1 MIGRIAAFGLLGV
14 NLAACGGLSH
24 IPDVRSELD
33 WRPLS
38 AMSGSDVKK
47 TNDIPATVA
56 TDTTGGRMA
65 GMRGAFVA
73 VFDIEDKSGRL
84 SSPEIDGLTDYLA
97 NKIAEGGLFHVV
109 PRDEIKKRLLQQ
121 KSKSYKKCYDQSC
134 QIEIGRE
141 IAAQKTLTTTIS
153 RIGSSCVVT
162 AALFDL
168 QKAAT
173 DATASSRGKCGTD
186 DLVSQIE
193 NIIAKFRGSQN

>member
-1 MIGRIAAFGLLGV
+1 MIGRIASYLLLAA

-24 IPDVRSELD
+24 IPDVRSEPD
-33 WRPLS
+33 WRPL
-38 AMSGSDVKK
+38 AAVSGSGGMKTGDTSTIAVK
-47 TNDIPATVA
+47 NTVS
-56 TDTTGGRMA
+56 GGMTA
-65 GMRGAFVA
+65 MRGAFVA

-84 SSPEIDGLTDYLA
+84 SPSEIDGLTDYLA
-97 NKIAEGGLFHVV
+97 NKVAEGGLFHVV
-109 PRDEIKKRLLQQ
+109 PRDEIKKRLLLQ
-121 KSKSYKKCYDQSC
+121 KSKSFKKCYDQSC

-168 QKAAT
+168 RKAAT

-186 DLVSQIE
+186 ELVTQIE
-193 NIIAKFRGSQN
+193 NIIAKFRGRQK